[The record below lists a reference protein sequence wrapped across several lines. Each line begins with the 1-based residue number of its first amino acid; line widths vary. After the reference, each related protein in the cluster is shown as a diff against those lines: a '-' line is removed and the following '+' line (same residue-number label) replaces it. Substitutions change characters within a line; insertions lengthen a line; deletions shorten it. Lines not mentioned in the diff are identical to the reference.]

1 MVIAVTAMATATSAV
16 RPWAARALFGLRRFD
31 DAGWL
36 ARAEAPRCC
45 CWLRLAQ
52 QGIRR
57 EPSDG
62 PWQAYSYLSWH
73 VYASVRATTDKLVPW
88 FAGEE

>member
-1 MVIAVTAMATATSAV
+1 MVIAMTAMTAATSAV

-31 DAGWL
+31 DAGG
-36 ARAEAPRCC
+36 AHAPK
-45 CWLRLAQ
+45 L
-52 QGIRR
+52 QGAGYVWPNKAS

-73 VYASVRATTDKLVPW
+73 VYASARATTDKLAPW

>member
-1 MVIAVTAMATATSAV
+1 MVIAMTGMMAATSAV

-31 DAGWL
+31 DPPAG
-36 ARAEAPRCC
+36 ARAQA
-45 CWLRLAQ
+45 L
-52 QGIRR
+52 QGAGYVWPNKAS

-62 PWQAYSYLSWH
+62 PWQAYPYLSWH
-73 VYASVRATTDKLVPW
+73 VYASARARADKLVPW